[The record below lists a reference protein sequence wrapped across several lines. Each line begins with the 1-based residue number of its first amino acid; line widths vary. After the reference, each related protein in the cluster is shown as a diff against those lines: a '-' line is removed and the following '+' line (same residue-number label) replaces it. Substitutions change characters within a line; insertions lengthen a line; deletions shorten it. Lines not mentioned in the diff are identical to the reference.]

1 MSSPSILPAL
11 GIYLSR
17 AIRNAEE
24 TERLL
29 VSALSGNP
37 ANSQPM
43 LQRLLASTRVRLE
56 QLRAEADQVEDAQ
69 HEVDLQTITSSR

>member
-1 MSSPSILPAL
+1 MSSHSVFPAL

-29 VSALSGNP
+29 VSALNRNP
-37 ANSQPM
+37 ANSQPL

-69 HEVDLQTITSSR
+69 HEIDMQTITSAR